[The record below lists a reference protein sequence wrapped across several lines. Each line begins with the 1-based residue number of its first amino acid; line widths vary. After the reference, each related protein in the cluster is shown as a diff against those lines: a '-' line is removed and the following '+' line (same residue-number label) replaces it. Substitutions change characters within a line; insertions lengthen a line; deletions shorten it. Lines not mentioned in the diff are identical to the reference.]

1 MRSTIK
7 RKILLFATCIPL
19 IVNAFNGSGVI
30 GGRAAGMGKASV
42 SLTDFWAI
50 QNNPAGIAGLQQATV
65 GLAYENRYMMKELAL
80 KSAAIAIPTQ
90 FGVLGASFNQFGY
103 HQYNENKL
111 GLAYA
116 RAFGPSLRI
125 GLQLDYLSSRFAEGY
140 EGKDNVT
147 FELGVQTQVNRKL
160 AVGAYIFN
168 PVRARLSNYTDERI
182 PVVMRFGVS
191 YLFTPK
197 LLGVAEIEK
206 NSEFDPDIRMGLEF
220 QVTETFYT
228 RAGLA
233 VNPGLLTFGSGLH
246 FAGMRFD
253 LAASLHQ
260 RLGASVQAGIVYSF
274 GKIKGL

>member
-1 MRSTIK
+1 MKSSNLHI
-7 RKILLFATCIPL
+7 ILLVFLSIPL
-19 IVNAFNGSGVI
+19 ISNAFNGVGVI
-30 GGRAAGMGKASV
+30 GGRAAGMGKSSV

-50 QNNPAGIAGLQQATV
+50 QNNPAGLALLQQTTA
-65 GLAYENRYMMKELAL
+65 GLAYENRYMLKELAL
-80 KSAAIAIPTQ
+80 KSAAVAVPTN
-90 FGVLGASFNQFGY
+90 FGVIGASFNQFGY
-103 HQYNENKL
+103 QKYNENKL

-140 EGKDNVT
+140 EGKDHVT
-147 FELGVQTQVNRKL
+147 FELGVQSQINRKMV
-160 AVGAYIFN
+160 VGAYIFN

-191 YLFTPK
+191 YIFTDK

-220 QVTETFYT
+220 QITETFYT

-233 VNPGLLTFGSGLH
+233 VNPGLLSFGTGLH

-253 LAASLHQ
+253 LAASMHQ
-260 RLGASVQAGIVYSF
+260 RLGASVQAGLVYSF
-274 GKIKGL
+274 GKLRGL